1 MSPGWFI
8 MAIDL
13 GRTTRRLSL
22 ARVLGCHR
30 GIGSAPACAGWTAS
44 IKNRSFAGDSRFRAL
59 RHQPDRRSSR
69 RRRAGPLAQGRAAGA
84 RTARG
89 RADGEAQQRV
99 TALYEALGSRT
110 GNVEAIEAIRELIEK
125 IVLAP
130 SEGRLVVDLHGEAA
144 AILKLSGKSR
154 TGRRNSTM
162 SPSN

>member
-1 MSPGWFI
+1 
-8 MAIDL
+8 MAEIY
-13 GRTTRRLSL
+13 
-22 ARVLGCHR
+22 
-30 GIGSAPACAGWTAS
+30 
-44 IKNRSFAGDSRFRAL
+44 
-59 RHQPDRRSSR
+59 
-69 RRRAGPLAQGRAAGA
+69 
-84 RTARG
+84 
-89 RADGEAQQRV
+89 QQRV